1 MKIMLICLKATGCG
15 TVFLVAWRRMNQR
28 SLLTQKRKLRLG
40 FCGLWSV
47 KWGEQ
52 ERVTGGREPD
62 MRIGMRRMRMRT
74 HLYLSP
80 VVGVGHVDQGIVLS
94 QQIVPVDD
102 VHHELVI
109 EPVFGDYELLQ
120 VVDSDGAR
128 ALEEPS
134 VWVVRLQAVR
144 SVAAP
149 VVVVPVFAHIAE
161 TDGR

>member
-1 MKIMLICLKATGCG
+1 
-15 TVFLVAWRRMNQR
+15 
-28 SLLTQKRKLRLG
+28 
-40 FCGLWSV
+40 
-47 KWGEQ
+47 
-52 ERVTGGREPD
+52 
-62 MRIGMRRMRMRT
+62 MRIGMRRMQT
-74 HLYLSP
+74 QLYLSP

-94 QQIVPVDD
+94 QQIVPVDH
-102 VHHELVI
+102 VHYKLVVKPI
-109 EPVFGDYELLQ
+109 LGDYELLQ